1 MQVRFGKRKRI
12 RFSDRT
18 HPVAGIVST
27 IIGVVSLSVLVVL
40 CVVSE
45 KARGNAGI
53 EVGAVG
59 ILSLIASTVGFVIA
73 TRCYRKEDIYMTMP
87 TIGSILNGV
96 LVIVYLLLFFVGV
109 M

>member
-1 MQVRFGKRKRI
+1 MQVRFGKRRRI

-18 HPVAGIVST
+18 HPVTGIVST
-27 IIGVVSLSVLVVL
+27 IIGVVSLSILVIL
-40 CVVSE
+40 CIISE
-45 KARGNAGI
+45 KAGGNAGI
-53 EVGAVG
+53 AIGVVG
-59 ILSLIASTVGFVIA
+59 ILSFIASVIGFVIA

-87 TIGSILNGV
+87 TIGSILNGM